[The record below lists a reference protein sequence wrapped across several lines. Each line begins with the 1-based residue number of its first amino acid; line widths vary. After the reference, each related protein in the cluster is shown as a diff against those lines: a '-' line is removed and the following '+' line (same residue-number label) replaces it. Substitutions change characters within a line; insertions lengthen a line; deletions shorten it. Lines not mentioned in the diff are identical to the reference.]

1 MPDCPYCRYR
11 CKTVSSLNSHISRD
25 CLSVP
30 TSRQYLA
37 NYQSRDRDDSVAS
50 DESHNV
56 PPPEQ
61 DKDSGVSEE
70 DSQPVSALDED
81 VDSSTDD
88 DDDDEDG
95 GSGNVI
101 SNISH
106 VTRSTHQF
114 RVSFGDLSSRTPSS
128 CSSSSS
134 SADSDTDD
142 DDNDDAPLSDGPLS
156 DGDDDVDDDSDTSS
170 ESEDGSGGVPND
182 RTPPSD
188 AMLQQ
193 HSAHYSA
200 NRINPLDDNQIA
212 AADLLSITQRC
223 SASLGL
229 FDDVREW
236 ARKHFG
242 ANIPSRA
249 SSLESFFTRYNL
261 HGLKPQEH
269 PVFLPAAKKTINV
282 VVNDIESCIYSLLTN
297 PALMQPQN
305 LLFDSLN
312 PLGDRQGMADPSL
325 IQAGGVLEEDH
336 AAKQELSDRADFDT
350 GIAYKMG
357 LSRYSH
363 TERDQLLATV
373 LFIDGT
379 PIDMHGNLTLEPVMM
394 TLACFN
400 RATRQRP
407 EAWVP
412 IGFLRKVPIS
422 NKGGVEEDL
431 GPDSTQQTNLQKD
444 VKGTL
449 QDYHAM
455 LTKILDPLS
464 RVQES
469 GISWNWSLSL
479 STLADCDVILRPDLL
494 VVEGDAPGLDKLVGL
509 KGGAGNPCCRRCN
522 CSFDNLDNSSC
533 KLKFTKMSNIQEWAC
548 GNERYSGTSRS
559 DPVGYHPLKSNAFY
573 KMRFCY
579 DTFGINGST
588 PSEILHQK
596 SHGIDKYAIT
606 AYTNLQ
612 VSGCLCLPASWL
624 HVCATYTKLS
634 IAPPRK
640 RGLHVV
646 LRQSGLFL
654 FSQIRQ

>member
-1 MPDCPYCRYR
+1 MPDCPYCGYR
-11 CKTVSSLNSHISRD
+11 CKTVPSLNSHISRD
-25 CLSVP
+25 CPSVP

-37 NYQSRDRDDSVAS
+37 NYQSRDLDDSVAS
-50 DESHNV
+50 VESHNV
-56 PPPEQ
+56 SPPEQ
-61 DKDSGVSEE
+61 DKDSGVPDDVLNDPEE
-70 DSQPVSALDED
+70 DSHIPDPESVADPPHQFDTAPDED
-81 VDSSTDD
+81 FDLDSSTDD
-88 DDDDEDG
+88 DDDDEADDG

-114 RVSFGDLSSRTPSS
+114 RVSFCDLSSRTPSS
-128 CSSSSS
+128 FSSSS
-134 SADSDTDD
+134 SADSEFPADD
-142 DDNDDAPLSDGPLS
+142 DTHDDAPLSDGFPDDADNDDAALSDPLS
-156 DGDDDVDDDSDTSS
+156 DRPLSNGDDDDDTSS
-170 ESEDGSGGVPND
+170 GSEDGPNS
-182 RTPPSD
+182 RTRPSD
-188 AMLQQ
+188 AILQQ
-193 HSAHYSA
+193 PSAHYSA
-200 NRINPLDDNQIA
+200 NEINPLDGNQIA
-212 AADLLSITQRC
+212 AAELLSISHRC

-242 ANIPSRA
+242 ANIPSRV
-249 SSLESFFTRYNL
+249 SSLDSFFTRYNL

-269 PVFLPAAKKTINV
+269 PVFLPAAKKSINV

-305 LLFDSLN
+305 LLFDAQN
-312 PLGDRQGMADPSL
+312 PLGDHGMVDESL
-325 IQAGGVLEEDH
+325 TQAAGCSEEDH
-336 AAKQELSDRADFDT
+336 VAKQELSDRADFDT
-350 GIAYKMG
+350 GVAYKMG

-363 TERDQLLATV
+363 TERDQLLPTV

-431 GPDSTQQTNLQKD
+431 VPDNTQQTHLQKD

-464 RVQES
+464 RVQAS
-469 GISWNWSLSL
+469 GISWNWSLSS

-522 CSFDNLDNSSC
+522 CSFDNLDSSSC
-533 KLKFTKMSNIQEWAC
+533 KLKFTKMSDIQEWAC
-548 GNERYSGTSRS
+548 GNQRFARTSRS
-559 DPVGYHPLKSNAFY
+559 DPLGYHPLKSNPFY
-573 KMRFCY
+573 KIRFCY
-579 DTFGINGST
+579 DAFGINGST

-612 VSGCLCLPASWL
+612 VS
-624 HVCATYTKLS
+624 
-634 IAPPRK
+634 
-640 RGLHVV
+640 
-646 LRQSGLFL
+646 
-654 FSQIRQ
+654 